1 MRDAWWFDRFLRG
14 AANGI
19 DKRPAVVV
27 AREGKSTGVAFR
39 RLPAVT
45 AVAPTL
51 SKPRL
56 QGPKV
61 TASSGRTTK
70 KVEVFGSPVV
80 KVTARTTGGW
90 SRLVAVLTA
99 RTPAGKEILVA
110 AGGVPTR
117 DGTRTYTIRLG
128 DQATLIPK
136 GSRLTVTLGSSTLVQ
151 SPGNILYLE
160 LPMPAG
166 ARIAA
171 VTRVTA
177 SIPALAKPV
186 S

>member
-1 MRDAWWFDRFLRG
+1 M
-14 AANGI
+14 
-19 DKRPAVVV
+19 
-27 AREGKSTGVAFR
+27 
-39 RLPAVT
+39 
-45 AVAPTL
+45 
-51 SKPRL
+51 
-56 QGPKV
+56 
-61 TASSGRTTK
+61 
-70 KVEVFGSPVV
+70 
-80 KVTARTTGGW
+80 
-90 SRLVAVLTA
+90 
-99 RTPAGKEILVA
+99 A
-110 AGGVPTR
+110 AGGVPAR

-136 GSRLTVTLGSSTLVQ
+136 GSRLTVTIGSSTLVQ